1 MENVIDYYDYEAWQ
15 NSLIDN
21 LKIQYKLSELEALN
35 VLEVQKNLVN
45 QLFDDFNQGK
55 AQPMTQQLE
64 LLMDNDLENDC
75 WN

>member
-1 MENVIDYYDYEAWQ
+1 MENVIDYYDYESWQ